1 MQMNA
6 CKTVWGL
13 LAMVYCAHLASSK
26 NKTQKEWA
34 ASFQKTIWEGSQV
47 FHRTLIGMTHIDTKS
62 ETAPKYLKSLPK
74 FSSKIAGTLGVIG
87 ALFSI
92 ALAFIPGVSQESS
105 EMKYMKEEFG
115 KLSQKIDSVAQ
126 SIDDVKDLIK
136 LDTQKAAYIRDQNKI
151 QYGAQQLNESL
162 TRIGNVSCTDQ
173 QECKRK
179 KLSIAQEYVTAMNV
193 REHVENILQGTT
205 NNAALSTSLL
215 ELLKE
220 ESDCNIPKMN
230 RFINKIVSL
239 LVQGMKTAI
248 YHDLLTKQDYNY
260 EKDVENLHKMLGT
273 LEAARQTIEDSCFK
287 SVNYYLGIDVRD
299 SHSMFTTNTTRT
311 NEILLYNIARKYPWI
326 NWQVITFGG
335 NKQPVSKDNSSI
347 YSSFLSSSK
356 DKNIHAVVIPTLDRK
371 VSKLHSKT
379 NRWIKMI
386 ETTNFGEDPKAILE
400 AIQQKADGELEFQ
413 NQIQSLAILPGSDVI
428 LGHYNNETL
437 QQLQLKTTLT
447 NTNLMISR
455 PNFGSTNDFAVAV
468 VFKSDEDI
476 KCSESCSGNGTC
488 YFFPYSNK
496 MACRCKDGHNGERCE
511 YSDSNFRHQFV
522 IDSLFTA
529 TMKLPSFVSIQNTLE
544 DTHLYLKT
552 SFNNIQE
559 SIARL
564 EAKIDEKFKVLGSFM
579 SEKFDW
585 FNVLIKYKDAIGK
598 LDYFQSLSDRKIKE
612 TKWQISHKIN
622 VVTASKETSTED
634 REIARYLLG
643 PVGIQNWLY
652 QLNFLIMGRNDNEFN
667 SHKPLLF
674 LVMDKYKSRLCYP
687 DYKAE
692 IDKTFRQLML
702 LQLRGYILW
711 TQAYSVLNQDSSPIL
726 QRYMMVLE
734 EQKNYFEGATCSV
747 GIPHSK
753 NFRDCS
759 GGYYIHPTMDLTVL
773 CDDDHYL
780 HTCSKITLF
789 CFFF

>member
-1 MQMNA
+1 MNA
-6 CKTVWGL
+6 CKALLGL
-13 LAMVYCAHLASSK
+13 LVVVYCAHLASSK

-34 ASFQKTIWEGSQV
+34 TSFQKTIWESSQV
-47 FHRTLIGMTHIDTKS
+47 FHRTLIGMSYMDTKETS
-62 ETAPKYLKSLPK
+62 KTAPKYLKSLTK
-74 FSSKIAGTLGVIG
+74 YSSKIAGTVGVIG

-105 EMKYMKEEFG
+105 ELKYMKEEFG

-151 QYGAQQLNESL
+151 KYGVQQLNESL
-162 TRIGNVSCTDQ
+162 ARIGNVSCTDQ
-173 QECKRK
+173 KECKRK
-179 KLSIAQEYVTAMNV
+179 KLAIAQEHVAAMNV

-205 NNAALSTSLL
+205 SNAAFSTTLS

-220 ESDCNIPKMN
+220 ESDCNIPKIN
-230 RFINKIVSL
+230 RFINKVVSL
-239 LVQGMKTAI
+239 LVNGMKTAI
-248 YHDLLTKQDYNY
+248 YHDLLIKQDYDY
-260 EKDVENLHKMLGT
+260 KKDVENLNKMLGT
-273 LEAARQTIEDSCFK
+273 LERARQKMEDLCFK

-299 SHSMFTTNTTRT
+299 SHSLFTTNNTRT
-311 NEILLYNIARKYPWI
+311 NEILLYNLARKYPWI
-326 NWQVITFGG
+326 NWQVITFSG

-347 YSSFLSSSK
+347 YRSFLSSSK

-379 NRWIKMI
+379 FRWIKMI
-386 ETTNFGEDPKAILE
+386 ETTNFGDDPKTILE
-400 AIQQKADGELEFQ
+400 VIQQKADIELEIK
-413 NQIQSLAILPGSDVI
+413 NQIQTLAILPGSDLI

-437 QQLQLKTTLT
+437 QQLQLKTTST
-447 NTNLMISR
+447 NMNLMISR
-455 PNFGSTNDFAVAV
+455 PNFESTNDFAVAV
-468 VFKSDEDI
+468 LFKSDEEP
-476 KCSESCSGNGTC
+476 KCSESCSNNGTC

-496 MACRCKDGHNGERCE
+496 MACRCEERFNGERCE
-511 YSDSNFRHQFV
+511 YSDSNLRHQFV

-529 TMKLPSFVSIQNTLE
+529 TMKLPSFVSIQSTLE
-544 DTHLYLKT
+544 DTHLHLKT

-585 FNVLIKYKDAIGK
+585 FNVLLKYKNAIGK
-598 LDYFQSLSDRKIKE
+598 LDYFQSLSDWKIKE
-612 TKWQISHKIN
+612 GKWQISHKTN
-622 VVTASKETSTED
+622 AVNASRGTSTED

-643 PVGIQNWLY
+643 PVDIQNWLY
-652 QLNFLIMGRNDNEFN
+652 QLNFLIMGRNDTEFS
-667 SHKPLLF
+667 SHKPILF
-674 LVMDKYKSRLCYP
+674 MVMNKYKSRLCHP

-692 IDKTFRQLML
+692 IDRTFRQMML

-711 TQAYSVLNQDSSPIL
+711 TQAYSVLNLDSSAIL
-726 QRYMMVLE
+726 QRYNMVLD
-734 EQKNYFEGATCSV
+734 EQKKYFKGATCSLC
-747 GIPHSK
+747 IPNSR

-759 GGYYIHPTMDLTVL
+759 GGYYIHPSMDLTVL
-773 CDDDHYL
+773 CDDDYYL
-780 HTCSKITLF
+780 HSKITIYYDF
-789 CFFF
+789 